1 MEIKKVFLLGYL
13 TLKKRIRSL
22 NSIRPMKTIK
32 IFKEKSF
39 NFSFKINLIK
49 VLKIKQFSE
58 NLVNLVEIQVLVH
71 QEKVML

>member
-1 MEIKKVFLLGYL
+1 
-13 TLKKRIRSL
+13 
-22 NSIRPMKTIK
+22 MKTIK